1 MIRLYPKI
9 LILLFVCLIAAC
21 GSEPKPS
28 TPFRT
33 LEAYTKAIQK
43 KDTTTMKLL
52 LSKETI
58 KMHEQE
64 AKSQNLTLDDIV
76 QRETLFLPDQKV
88 VKFRNEKIDG
98 DKATIEM
105 ENQYGSYDTVY
116 FVKEED
122 GWKIDKQGFAD
133 QMMEQNDMKN
143 NELDKMINEGKQ
155 Y

>member
-1 MIRLYPKI
+1 MINLYPKI
-9 LILLFVCLIAAC
+9 LTLLFICLISAC
-21 GSEPKPS
+21 GGQSKPS
-28 TPFRT
+28 TPLET
-33 LEAYTKAIQK
+33 LKAYTNAIKK

-76 QRETLFLPDQKV
+76 KRETLFLPEQKV
-88 VKFRNEKIDG
+88 AEFRNEKIDG
-98 DKATIEM
+98 DKATIEFK
-105 ENQYGSYDTVY
+105 NQYGSYDIVY

-122 GWKIDKQGFAD
+122 GWKIDKQGIAN
-133 QMMEQNDMKN
+133 QMMEQNDQKN
-143 NELDKMINEGKQ
+143 SELDNIINQGKQ

>member
-9 LILLFVCLIAAC
+9 LIFLFVCLAAC
-21 GSEPKPS
+21 GGQPTPS
-28 TPFRT
+28 TPFKT
-33 LEAYTKAIQK
+33 LEAYTKAIKK

-88 VKFRNEKIDG
+88 VKFRNEKIEG

-105 ENQYGSYDTVY
+105 ENQYGSYDIIY

-122 GWKIDKQGFAD
+122 GWKIDKQGFAN
-133 QMMEQNDMKN
+133 QMMEQNDLKN
-143 NELDKMINEGKQ
+143 DELDNIINQGKE

>member
-1 MIRLYPKI
+1 MMRLYPKI
-9 LILLFVCLIAAC
+9 LIFLFVCLAASC

-28 TPFRT
+28 TPFKT
-33 LEAYTKAIQK
+33 LEAYTKAIKK

-76 QRETLFLPDQKV
+76 ERETLFLPDQKV
-88 VKFRNEKIDG
+88 VKFRNEKIEG

-105 ENQYGSYDTVY
+105 ENQYGSYDTIY

-122 GWKIDKQGFAD
+122 GWKIDKQGFAN
-133 QMMEQNDMKN
+133 QMMEQNDLKN
-143 NELDKMINEGKQ
+143 DELDNIINQGKE

>member
-1 MIRLYPKI
+1 MIKFYAKI
-9 LILLFVCLIAAC
+9 LVLLFFGLTAC
-21 GSEPKPS
+21 GGNPPPS

-33 LEAYTKAIQK
+33 LEAYTKAIKK

-76 QRETLFLPDQKV
+76 ERETLFLPDQKV
-88 VKFRNEKIDG
+88 VKFRNEKIAG

-105 ENQYGSYDTVY
+105 ENQYGSYDIIH

-122 GWKIDKQGFAD
+122 GWKIDKQGFAN
-133 QMMEQNDMKN
+133 QLMEQNDQKN
-143 NELDKMINEGKQ
+143 DELDNIINQGKQ